1 MFENNNL
8 SNNSAT
14 NISSESHNF
23 NQDIKQLVERQGLV
37 ILVITNY
44 ELLIDLTLFINSR
57 ISYVNSVYQK

>member
-8 SNNSAT
+8 TNNSAT